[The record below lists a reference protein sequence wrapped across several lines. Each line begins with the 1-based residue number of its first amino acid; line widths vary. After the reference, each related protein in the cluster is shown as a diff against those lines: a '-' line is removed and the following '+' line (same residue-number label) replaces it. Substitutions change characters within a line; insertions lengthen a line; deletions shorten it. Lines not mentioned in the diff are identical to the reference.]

1 MQSRNLLFRSPL
13 LTVTAVL
20 LAVNL
25 LCGFGLFHKKKYET
39 PITKETLQPDKVLF
53 DKAVSNVEHG
63 NYLAARLTLNTLI
76 NTYDTSEY
84 LAKAKL
90 LIADSWF
97 REGDA
102 HGLAQAEIEYKDFIL
117 FYPGM
122 EEAAESQS
130 KICDIHIKQMSK
142 ADRDNS
148 QAQLAEDECRQV
160 IVQFPNSKY
169 APEAAQK
176 VRNVQEILAQKEMGT
191 AIYYFNKGAL
201 PAAQGRFA
209 YVTQQYP
216 LFSGSDQALW
226 QLADS
231 YRKMG
236 DRFGE
241 SGSRCALSNIV
252 KNYPAS
258 LHLND
263 AKSRLTEMKRPIPDS
278 DPAAYARM
286 KYNMEHATHDGMF
299 SKVLGVISGKPD
311 MGMAAR
317 QGDPIMTA
325 VAPSAPVSV
334 PLEAAGIFAPGAAP
348 ATGGGRSDVGI
359 GVVGNTSA
367 IDSEDSMRVFLPLR
381 ISIRRRVP
389 GDTGGR
395 CTGYCGLADASADES
410 HEEGTDDYEEAD
422 RGYQQAAEESLRRRP
437 SRGALKTPQA
447 PGCVAPPSTTAV
459 PPPPNAATPTTQGAP
474 VAAPTSVSPSLT
486 PVGPTAPMT
495 PNSVRQ

>member
-1 MQSRNLLFRSPL
+1 MQSRHPLFRSPL

-39 PITKETLQPDKVLF
+39 PITKETMQPDKVLF
-53 DKAVSNVEHG
+53 DRAISNIEHG

-90 LIADSWF
+90 AIADSWF

-117 FYPGM
+117 FYPNM

-160 IVQFPNSKY
+160 LVQFPNSKF
-169 APEAAQK
+169 ADGAKQK
-176 VRNVQEILAQKEMGT
+176 VRDVQEILAQKEMGT
-191 AIYYFNKGAL
+191 AVYYYNKGAL
-201 PAAQGRFA
+201 PAAQGRFT

-226 QLADS
+226 QLSDA

-236 DRFGE
+236 DRFE
-241 SGSRCALSNIV
+241 NQEADALSNIV

-258 LHLND
+258 IHLNE
-263 AKSRLTEMKRPIPDS
+263 AKARLTEMKRPIPDS

-286 KYNMEHATHDGMF
+286 KFNMEHATHDGIF

-311 MGMAAR
+311 MGMAAK
-317 QGDPIMTA
+317 QGEPIMTA
-325 VAPSAPVSV
+325 VAPTAPVSV
-334 PLEAAGIFAPGAAP
+334 PLEAAGAFAPGAV
-348 ATGGGRSDVGI
+348 ATGGGGINDVGI
-359 GVVGNTSA
+359 GVAGASSA
-367 IDSEDSMRVFLPLR
+367 IDQKSDARINSAQDGEHKAATGSAALPTDPATTPAQQAPLPTNR
-381 ISIRRRVP
+381 
-389 GDTGGR
+389 TKKE
-395 CTGYCGLADASADES
+395 L
-410 HEEGTDDYEEAD
+410 DDYRKRMEA
-422 RGYQQAAEESLRRRP
+422 QQKLQKKAYDAAVKKC
-437 SRGALKTPQA
+437 AKTPNA
-447 PGCVAPPSTTAV
+447 PGCAAPPSATPEA
-459 PPPPNAATPTTQGAP
+459 PPPNAATP
-474 VAAPTSVSPSLT
+474 
-486 PVGPTAPMT
+486 VGTAPAVAPPVSQT
-495 PNSVRQ
+495 PNSIH

>member
-1 MQSRNLLFRSPL
+1 MQPRNPLFRSPL
-13 LTVTAVL
+13 LTVTALL

-25 LCGFGLFHKKKYET
+25 LCGFGLFHRKKYET
-39 PITKETLQPDKVLF
+39 AITKETLQPDKVLY
-53 DKAVSNVEHG
+53 DKAVNNVEHG

-117 FYPGM
+117 FYPNM

-142 ADRDNS
+142 PDRDNS

-160 IVQFPNSKY
+160 IVQFPNSKF
-169 APEAAQK
+169 APGAAQK
-176 VRNVQEILAQKEMGT
+176 VRDVQEMLAQKEMAT
-191 AIYYFNKGAL
+191 AVYYYNKGAL
-201 PAAQGRFA
+201 PAAQGRFS

-236 DRFGE
+236 DRFE
-241 SGSRCALSNIV
+241 NQEADALSSIV

-263 AKSRLTEMKRPIPDS
+263 AKSRLTEMKRPIPES

-286 KYNMEHATHDGMF
+286 KYNMEHQTREGLF
-299 SKVLGVISGKPD
+299 SRTMGVITGKPD
-311 MGMAAR
+311 MGMAAK

-325 VAPSAPVSV
+325 VAPTAPVSV
-334 PLEAAGIFAPGAAP
+334 PLEAAGIFAPGAA
-348 ATGGGRSDVGI
+348 ATTAGGRSDVGI
-359 GVVGNTSA
+359 GVVGNSSG
-367 IDSEDSMRVFLPLR
+367 IDQKSDAR
-381 ISIRRRVP
+381 ISSTQDNRP
-389 GDTGGR
+389 ATGS
-395 CTGYCGLADASADES
+395 ASL
-410 HEEGTDDYEEAD
+410 TDP
-422 RGYQQAAEESLRRRP
+422 AA
-437 SRGALKTPQA
+437 AAATPQA
-447 PGCVAPPSTTAV
+447 PLPTNRTKKELDEYRKQVEAQQKLQKKAYDAAVKKCAKTPNAPNCVAPPSTTAT
-459 PPPPNAATPTTQGAP
+459 PAPPNAATPTKDAAP
-474 VAAPTSVSPSLT
+474 VAPPTSVTPSLT
-486 PVGPTAPMT
+486 PT
-495 PNSVRQ
+495 RQ

>member
-1 MQSRNLLFRSPL
+1 MQPRNPLFRNPL
-13 LTVTAVL
+13 LAVTSVL

-39 PITKETLQPDKVLF
+39 PITKETMQPDKVLF

-122 EEAAESQS
+122 EEAAQSQS
-130 KICDIHIKQMSK
+130 RICDIHIKQMSK

-176 VRNVQEILAQKEMGT
+176 VRDVQEILAQKEMGT
-191 AIYYFNKGAL
+191 AIYYYNKGAL
-201 PAAQGRFA
+201 PAAEGRFT

-226 QLADS
+226 QLADA

-236 DRFGE
+236 DRFE
-241 SGSRCALSNIV
+241 NQEADALSSIV

-286 KYNMEHATHDGMF
+286 KYNMEHATHEGML
-299 SKVLGVISGKPD
+299 SKVLGVVSGKPD
-311 MGMAAR
+311 MGMAAK

-325 VAPSAPVSV
+325 VAPTAPVSV
-334 PLEAAGIFAPGAAP
+334 PLEAAGIFAPGAA
-348 ATGGGRSDVGI
+348 ATGAAGVSDVGI

-367 IDSEDSMRVFLPLR
+367 IDQKTDARIGATQDGEHTAVKGSASLPT
-381 ISIRRRVP
+381 
-389 GDTGGR
+389 DT
-395 CTGYCGLADASADES
+395 
-410 HEEGTDDYEEAD
+410 
-422 RGYQQAAEESLRRRP
+422 AAAP
-437 SRGALKTPQA
+437 APQA
-447 PGCVAPPSTTAV
+447 PLPTNRTKKELDEYKKQVDANAKLQKKAYDAAVKKCAKTPNAAGCLAAPSTTPV
-459 PPPPNAATPTTQGAP
+459 PPPPNAATPTTTAAP
-474 VAAPTSVSPSLT
+474 VAPPTSIAPSLT
-486 PVGPTAPMT
+486 PAAIH
-495 PNSVRQ
+495 

>member
-1 MQSRNLLFRSPL
+1 MQPRNPLFRSPL
-13 LTVTAVL
+13 FTVTAVL

-25 LCGFGLFHKKKYET
+25 LCGFGLFHKKKYDT

-76 NTYDTSEY
+76 NTYDTSEF

-117 FYPGM
+117 FYPNM

-160 IVQFPNSKY
+160 IVQFPNSKF

-176 VRNVQEILAQKEMGT
+176 VRDVQEILAQKEMGT
-191 AIYYFNKGAL
+191 GIFYYNKGAL
-201 PAAQGRFA
+201 PAAQGRFT

-216 LFSGSDQALW
+216 LYSGSDQALW
-226 QLADS
+226 QLADA

-236 DRFGE
+236 DRFE
-241 SGSRCALSNIV
+241 NQEADALSSIV

-263 AKSRLTEMKRPIPDS
+263 AKNRLTEMKRPIPES

-286 KYNMEHATHDGMF
+286 KYNMEHTTHDGLAARMM
-299 SKVLGVISGKPD
+299 GVITGKPD
-311 MGMAAR
+311 MGMAAK

-325 VAPSAPVSV
+325 IAPTAPVSV
-334 PLEAAGIFAPGAAP
+334 PLEAAGIFAPGTAATT
-348 ATGGGRSDVGI
+348 AGGRSDVGI
-359 GVVGNTSA
+359 GVVGNGSA
-367 IDSEDSMRVFLPLR
+367 IDQKSDARIPSTQDGARGSATLSTDS
-381 ISIRRRVP
+381 
-389 GDTGGR
+389 
-395 CTGYCGLADASADES
+395 AASA
-410 HEEGTDDYEEAD
+410 A
-422 RGYQQAAEESLRRRP
+422 
-437 SRGALKTPQA
+437 PQA
-447 PGCVAPPSTTAV
+447 PLPTNRTKKELDEYRRQMEASQKLQKKAYDAAVKRCAKTPTAPNCVAPPSTTAA
-459 PPPPNAATPTTQGAP
+459 PAPPNAATPTKNAAP
-474 VAAPTSVSPSLT
+474 VAPPTSVAPSAT
-486 PVGPTAPMT
+486 PIGPPIH
-495 PNSVRQ
+495 

>member
-1 MQSRNLLFRSPL
+1 MQTRNSLFRSPL
-13 LTVTAVL
+13 LTVTALL

-39 PITKETLQPDKVLF
+39 PITKETLQPDKVLY
-53 DKAVSNVEHG
+53 DKAVNNVEHG

-117 FYPGM
+117 FYPNM
-122 EEAAESQS
+122 EEAAQSQS

-142 ADRDNS
+142 ADRDSS

-169 APEAAQK
+169 APGAAQK
-176 VRNVQEILAQKEMGT
+176 VRDVQEILAQKEMGT
-191 AIYYFNKGAL
+191 AIYYYNKGAL
-201 PAAQGRFA
+201 PAAQGRFT

-226 QLADS
+226 QLSDA

-236 DRFGE
+236 DRFE
-241 SGSRCALSNIV
+241 NQEADALSNIV

-258 LHLND
+258 LHLD
-263 AKSRLTEMKRPIPDS
+263 AAKSRLTEMKRPIPES

-286 KYNMEHATHDGMF
+286 KYNMEHATRDGMF
-299 SKVLGVISGKPD
+299 SRMMGVISGKPD
-311 MGMAAR
+311 MGLAAK

-325 VAPSAPVSV
+325 VAPTAPVSV
-334 PLEAAGIFAPGAAP
+334 PLEAAGIFAPGAA
-348 ATGGGRSDVGI
+348 ATISGGKSDIGI

-367 IDSEDSMRVFLPLR
+367 IDQK
-381 ISIRRRVP
+381 
-389 GDTGGR
+389 GDARLSSTQDGEHKGS
-395 CTGYCGLADASADES
+395 ASLS
-410 HEEGTDDYEEAD
+410 TDTPTTA
-422 RGYQQAAEESLRRRP
+422 
-437 SRGALKTPQA
+437 TPQA
-447 PGCVAPPSTTAV
+447 PLPTNRTKKELDEYRKQMEATQKLQKKAYDAAVKRCAKTPNAPNCVAPPTTAV
-459 PPPPNAATPTTQGAP
+459 PPPPNGATPTNNAVP
-474 VAAPTSVSPSLT
+474 VAPPTPVAPSATPTSI
-486 PVGPTAPMT
+486 
-495 PNSVRQ
+495 RQ

>member
-1 MQSRNLLFRSPL
+1 MQPRNPLFRNPL
-13 LTVTAVL
+13 LAVTSVL

-39 PITKETLQPDKVLF
+39 PITKETMQPDKVLF
-53 DKAVSNVEHG
+53 DKAVANVEHG

-160 IVQFPNSKY
+160 IIQFPNSKF

-176 VRNVQEILAQKEMGT
+176 VRNVQEVLAQKEMGT
-191 AIYYFNKGAL
+191 GIYYFNKGAL
-201 PAAQGRFA
+201 PAAQGRFT

-226 QLADS
+226 QLADA

-236 DRFGE
+236 DRFE
-241 SGSRCALSNIV
+241 NQEADALSSIV
-252 KNYPAS
+252 KSYPAS

-286 KYNMEHATHDGMF
+286 KYNMEHATRDGML
-299 SKVLGVISGKPD
+299 SRAMGVISGKPD
-311 MGMAAR
+311 MGMAAK

-325 VAPSAPVSV
+325 VAPTAPVSV

-348 ATGGGRSDVGI
+348 AGAAGVSEVGI
-359 GVVGNTSA
+359 GVVGSSSA
-367 IDSEDSMRVFLPLR
+367 IDQKKDAR
-381 ISIRRRVP
+381 IGGSASLST
-389 GDTGGR
+389 DT
-395 CTGYCGLADASADES
+395 
-410 HEEGTDDYEEAD
+410 
-422 RGYQQAAEESLRRRP
+422 AATP
-437 SRGALKTPQA
+437 TPQA
-447 PGCVAPPSTTAV
+447 PLPTNRTKKELDEYKRQMDATSKLQKKAYDAAVKRCAKTPTSPNCVAPPSTTAV
-459 PPPPNAATPTTQGAP
+459 PAPPNAATPTNNAAP
-474 VAAPTSVSPSLT
+474 VAPPTSVSPSLT
-486 PVGPTAPMT
+486 PIGPNA
-495 PNSVRQ
+495 VRP